1 MLNQDWRS
9 IIGQIIIALVL
20 IALAVIIY
28 FVVSGQWGSKRF
40 RGIEKFR
47 GDRIEQ
53 VDPQVPYASTLLE
66 DFSRVIRIA

>member
-1 MLNQDWRS
+1 MPNQDWRPKV
-9 IIGQIIIALVL
+9 GQIVIAVVILSL
-20 IALAVIIY
+20 GAVIY

-53 VDPQVPYASTLLE
+53 VAPELV
-66 DFSRVIRIA
+66 

>member
-1 MLNQDWRS
+1 M
-9 IIGQIIIALVL
+9 AVVVL
-20 IALAVIIY
+20 SLGAVIY

-53 VDPQVPYASTLLE
+53 VNPALAARPPHQIVSGI
-66 DFSRVIRIA
+66 S